1 MTEAAVSAE
10 TVAPR
15 SPGELFRTY
24 GGISVQAFGGSL
36 AFTERALVQKKRWLT
51 PDEFLGLYAISQVL
65 PGPTGVSLCVLVG
78 DRFFGV
84 RGAAAALAGF
94 LLPPTVIVLVL
105 ASLLQHFQH
114 VPAVQNA
121 LHGMGAAAVALV
133 IHTAARMSRTLR
145 GQRMGIAVAVATCG
159 AVAAGG
165 LSVPTVMLT
174 LGVFSVLLA
183 WYRPGQPNP

>member
-1 MTEAAVSAE
+1 MTDTAVSAG

-105 ASLLQHFQH
+105 ASLLQQFQH

-174 LGVFSVLLA
+174 LGVYSVLLA

>member
-1 MTEAAVSAE
+1 MTEAAVSAG

>member
-1 MTEAAVSAE
+1 MSDLPVSAE

-24 GGISVQAFGGSL
+24 GGISMQAFGGSL
-36 AFTERALVQKKRWLT
+36 AFTERALVQQKRWLT
-51 PDEFLGLYAISQVL
+51 PAEFLGLYAISQVL
-65 PGPTGVSLCVLVG
+65 PGPTGVSFCVLVG
-78 DRFFGV
+78 DRFFGL

-105 ASLLQHFQH
+105 ASLLQQFQH

-145 GQRMGIAVAVATCG
+145 GHRIGILVAVAACAAVAVVG
-159 AVAAGG
+159 F
-165 LSVPTVMLT
+165 SVVTVTLT

-183 WYRPGQPNP
+183 WYRPGKPNP